1 MCAIVYISSQEEDM
15 QNNKN
20 NDELTKRVATLQS
33 RVSSLTDQVAGLSND
48 LKATQDKVA
57 EDMRRLAN
65 QVTVKN

>member
-1 MCAIVYISSQEEDM
+1 M